1 MSFYLLSESNDDD
14 IDDNVKQKVCDWD
27 PVLVCKMITI
37 IVWNKT
43 INFVKYWAL
52 FDDFFISLSQCRWFQ
67 LSWSMQYWVSASF
80 AGGCLLTSHHQDNIF
95 LWLDWPTSHFFL
107 CHVLTSRELQS
118 CVTTTQMYLALSA
131 MVTTIQLISMQ
142 LFLCLINRE
151 IEELDC
157 EIEKPCVSTKDQ
169 EERADDPKQRVKD
182 SVLRRN
188 IYRFILLK

>member
-95 LWLDWPTSHFFL
+95 LWQDWPTSHCVCLFL
-107 CHVLTSRELQS
+107 MSLSSPREHSSRVWPQPRCTWRSVLWSPPS
-118 CVTTTQMYLALSA
+118 SLSA
-131 MVTTIQLISMQ
+131 CSCSWVL
-142 LFLCLINRE
+142 LGFE
-151 IEELDC
+151 EFEELDC
-157 EIEKPCVSTKDQ
+157 EI
-169 EERADDPKQRVKD
+169 
-182 SVLRRN
+182 
-188 IYRFILLK
+188 

>member
-95 LWLDWPTSHFFL
+95 FRLDWPTIH
-107 CHVLTSRELQS
+107 
-118 CVTTTQMYLALSA
+118 CVC
-131 MVTTIQLISMQ
+131 
-142 LFLCLINRE
+142 LFLMSCPHL
-151 IEELDC
+151 
-157 EIEKPCVSTKDQ
+157 KSTPVVCDHNP
-169 EERADDPKQRVKD
+169 D
-182 SVLRRN
+182 VLGAQCDGHHHPA
-188 IYRFILLK
+188 YQHAVVPEFY